1 MVLERAAKMTAE
13 MTPVT
18 NDDTL
23 INDGMRIGADF
34 LNEKITDPHQELLN
48 QTAETQ
54 IPIRKGIARTLLRNI
69 VLPRDENLQKSG
81 AAAIRGI
88 LLLARDSGEI
98 ATICKELQQIIEQY
112 SQHKEQTIQQLKDA
126 LQAQLE
132 QQQMSAEQAHQRTVN
147 PAMHPQYKEEL
158 TKVLTSLNN
167 QYNEAMTQRKE
178 TIFNRLCHAN
188 S

>member
-13 MTPVT
+13 AAPVT
-18 NDDTL
+18 SDDTL
-23 INDGMRIGADF
+23 ITDGMRIGADF
-34 LNEKITDPHQELLN
+34 LNEKIADPYQELLN
-48 QTAETQ
+48 QPANTQ
-54 IPIRKGIARTLLRNI
+54 IPIRKGIAKTLLRNI

-81 AAAIRGI
+81 AVAIKGI
-88 LLLARDSGEI
+88 LLLAGNSTEI
-98 ATICKELQQIIEQY
+98 ATICQELQQITEQY

-126 LQAQLE
+126 LQGQLE
-132 QQQMSAEQAHQRTVN
+132 QQQMSAGQPQQGAVN

-178 TIFNRLCHAN
+178 IILSHLCQAD